1 MEYCDRLI
9 YYSAGQKEVIQK
21 VIADYKKPENVKR
34 REERLR
40 DMLEDED
47 NISVKTYDLEEE
59 D

>member
-1 MEYCDRLI
+1 
-9 YYSAGQKEVIQK
+9 